1 LAGNIDRLKPRLH
14 FPRHAKAII
23 TQQMV
28 LALIS
33 DLFFVSRVQSA
44 SQAAGLRFESLD
56 SYKTV
61 AEFLDL
67 LHQRKPALI
76 VLDLNS
82 ALPWP
87 EWLPAVK
94 ADRLT
99 RDIPWL
105 AFGSHMNPRRL
116 AAARHAGADKVVPK
130 SEFAVRL
137 NEMIKLLTTDKHR

>member
-1 LAGNIDRLKPRLH
+1 MI
-14 FPRHAKAII
+14 F
-23 TQQMV
+23 
-28 LALIS
+28 ALIS

-44 SQAAGLRFESLD
+44 TQAAGLRFETLD
-56 SYKTV
+56 TYKTV

-94 ADRLT
+94 ADQQT
-99 RDIPWL
+99 KHIPWL

-130 SEFAVRL
+130 SEFAAKL
-137 NEMIKLLTTDKHR
+137 NEMIKSLTTDQH

>member
-1 LAGNIDRLKPRLH
+1 MPRLAA
-14 FPRHAKAII
+14 RVNAII
-23 TQQMV
+23 LNVV

-44 SQAAGLRFESLD
+44 SQAAGLGFESLD
-56 SYKTV
+56 AYKTA
-61 AEFLDL
+61 AEFLDI
-67 LHQRKPALI
+67 LHQRQPVLI

-94 ADRLT
+94 TDAQT
-99 RDIPWL
+99 KGIPWL
-105 AFGSHMNPRRL
+105 AFGSHMSPRRL

-130 SEFAVRL
+130 SEFDRELKATIESI
-137 NEMIKLLTTDKHR
+137 NTYEHR